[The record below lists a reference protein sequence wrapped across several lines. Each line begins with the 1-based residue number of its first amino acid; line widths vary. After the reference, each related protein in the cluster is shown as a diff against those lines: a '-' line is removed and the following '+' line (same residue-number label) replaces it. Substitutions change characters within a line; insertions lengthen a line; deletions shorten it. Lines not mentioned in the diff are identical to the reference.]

1 RSVLPTPETLTTPQ
15 GCRRYC
21 LPSRPA
27 TQAPIDIDIPGD
39 PAIQTP
45 PNFTSMCA
53 MKSSTTYPKIA
64 SRSDTGRRGSNSQCR
79 LLAVLD
85 LSCAPDGTPCDSQL
99 FQNDLTEMQWFD
111 LLFSFAGVHGKREE
125 GVLPN
130 SGDGGVLLAKAQEGA
145 SEGRE
150 TSEMRTIKRC
160 GDEDDNI
167 GSSSMLLAPL
177 FMAVSFASLSH
188 PVQ

>member
-1 RSVLPTPETLTTPQ
+1 SPHVLPTPETLTTPQ

-27 TQAPIDIDIPGD
+27 TQPPIDIDVPGD

-85 LSCAPDGTPCDSQL
+85 LSCAPDASILLVPQSIPL
-99 FQNDLTEMQWFD
+99 DL
-111 LLFSFAGVHGKREE
+111 A
-125 GVLPN
+125 
-130 SGDGGVLLAKAQEGA
+130 
-145 SEGRE
+145 
-150 TSEMRTIKRC
+150 
-160 GDEDDNI
+160 
-167 GSSSMLLAPL
+167 
-177 FMAVSFASLSH
+177 
-188 PVQ
+188 